1 MNHGAHGIVVGVDG
15 SPSSDAA
22 LDWAVED
29 ARRRRLPLHLVH
41 ARGLDNWWY
50 AAGAVAPAELASDLP
65 DELLRDRVA
74 RAKALAPELEVTG
87 ESNSDNA
94 APTLI
99 TLSERADTIVL
110 GARGHGTLRG
120 VLLGS
125 VSMQVVAHAHC
136 PVVVVREDH
145 RPEREHRRIVV
156 AVDGTAISS
165 AAVEYAFAQA
175 AERGTDLVAMHA
187 WWADLSGHPH
197 RLDSL
202 EDQQAAYVEEQRR
215 MVAESVAGYAEKY
228 PQVAVHHR
236 VVRAQPVEALVTE
249 SAAAELLV
257 VGSRG
262 RGGFRGLLLGS
273 VSLRALQQ
281 AHCPV
286 AVVRNREHADAA
298 HRTGEA
304 TS

>member
-1 MNHGAHGIVVGVDG
+1 MDHASHRIVVGIDA

-22 LDWAVED
+22 LDWAVDE

-50 AAGAVAPAELASDLP
+50 AAGAVAPAEVSSHLP
-65 DELLRDRVA
+65 DELLHERVDRV
-74 RAKALAPELEVTG
+74 RAQAPEVQVTS
-87 ESNSDNA
+87 EAHSDNA
-94 APTLI
+94 APVLVA
-99 TLSERADTIVL
+99 LSERADTVVL

-125 VSMQVVAHAHC
+125 VSLQVVAHAHC
-136 PVVVVREDH
+136 PVVVVRAEH
-145 RPEREHRRIVV
+145 APEREQPHVVV
-156 AVDGTAISS
+156 AVDGSSISG

-175 AERGTDLVAMHA
+175 AERGTDLVAVHA
-187 WWADLSGHPH
+187 WWADLAGHPR
-197 RLDSL
+197 RLESS
-202 EDQQAAYVEEQRR
+202 EDQQAAFVEEQRR
-215 MVAESVAGYAEKY
+215 MVAESVAGWTEKY
-228 PQVAVHHR
+228 PQVQVHHR
-236 VVRAQPVEALVTE
+236 VVRAHPVEALVTE

-273 VSLRALQQ
+273 VSLRTLQQ

-286 AVVRNREHADAA
+286 AVVRNRDQADPDGTEPA
-298 HRTGEA
+298 
-304 TS
+304 